1 MDYCE
6 RLISDPKHDWV
17 VRAIKIMQVENKLE
31 ICGVGELSFCLGS
44 NHDRVDM
51 PMTTKEFLSFFYP
64 FILIIPP
71 PWLNMEICAKILNH
85 SLCLFC

>member
-44 NHDRVDM
+44 NHDQVDM
-51 PMTTKEFLSFFYP
+51 PMTTK
-64 FILIIPP
+64 
-71 PWLNMEICAKILNH
+71 
-85 SLCLFC
+85 